1 MKGKIAVILLLVA
14 LLAFIVY
21 KMMQHETDIREQ
33 RVTKEYIEED
43 SGPLLEKKP
52 LEELQRIAADA
63 DYYFRADGDYFK
75 ILDYGYQKTDRHW
88 KTFLMKGVNMG
99 VALPGKFPA
108 EFSMTYEEYM
118 DWLIKIGKMNSN
130 VLRIYTILPPEFYE
144 AFAQYNLH
152 HQDRPLYLL
161 HGVWAKVPPNH
172 DYFDPAYTR
181 DFKKE
186 IIDVIDVLHGNTVL
200 DAEKGKASG
209 VYAVDVSEYVAGII
223 LGREWEPNAVHKTN
237 NNQSTNQYYGEFV
250 SMPHGNPMEAWLAE
264 IMDFTALYELQAY
277 GMQHP
282 LSFVNWLPLDP
293 MYHNTEFIENEK
305 VREFDNDLEAV
316 HFENFHSSKMFIP
329 GIFASYHA
337 YPYYPDYVY
346 LKEKYATAKNSRGKP
361 DNYIGYLRDLKSRH
375 KGMPLLIAEYGVPS
389 SRGNSHV
396 NPFGFDQGGHS
407 EAEQAEIS
415 MMLTRDIFHS
425 GCAGAVYFEWA
436 DEWFKHNWLVMGFEK
451 PFHDRKLWHNM
462 ENPEQNFGILALE
475 NRQRTID
482 GELDDWDQ
490 SFKKSEKEKFQ
501 YHADAS
507 YFYIGAILEDFDF
520 RENNLYIAI
529 DTYDREKGD
538 HRLPFSEERFRRGFE
553 FLVEMVNKD
562 SAAILVDEPY
572 SVFTDIYNDSVPV
585 YASKPNENGEFVRQK
600 LLTNRGRESLTGETF
615 DSVIVDRSELE
626 FGLSN
631 QPETSNADW
640 YWNSEKHELELRLT
654 WHLLNVSDPA
664 KNYVL
669 DDQKETA
676 EIEYTRTDGFN
687 LIGFITDKE
696 NNVIRRFPD
705 NGTSDFIWEQ
715 WQQPDWT
722 SRMKPLYDSLKHYF
736 RVVNS
741 SIKPDNEIR
750 FPEKESFRIT
760 EFYRQKQGAVSH
772 SFLGSDYSQIEQ
784 ALPVLDK
791 YRVSA
796 SFGVVP
802 DLINDVSGRY
812 AIDEAG
818 RRKRFSSNDLKMLSQ
833 EGHSVV
839 LQLTDPSDVNAENYP
854 DILKKEE
861 MNPNHLIAAYPAPS
875 FFDQKMDFIRTPD
888 IGEHSYSGLS
898 YHNLESNRMSQPELD
913 SVFAHGTGKWFI
925 PNYKYLS
932 NGDLPERGKSLFV
945 RQKTFENQ
953 LRLARNHN
961 YWLANEWKVFKYL
974 TERQHS
980 EIETSRH
987 GNQLFVSLKNALDND
1002 VFDHPLTIAYQTPA
1016 PFVQVVSEKGQFTL
1030 KNRTGVVYFDIVPGK
1045 EITLKQLW

>member
-1 MKGKIAVILLLVA
+1 MKGKIAVISLLIA

-21 KMMQHETDIREQ
+21 KMMQHESDIREQ
-33 RVTKEYIEED
+33 RVTKEYLEEET
-43 SGPLLEKKP
+43 GPLVEKRP
-52 LEELQRIAADA
+52 LEELQSIAASA

-75 ILDYGYQKTDRHW
+75 TLDYGYQKTDRHW

-99 VALPGKFPA
+99 VALPGNFPA
-108 EFSMTYEEYM
+108 EFSMTYEQYM
-118 DWLIKIGKMNSN
+118 DWLIKMGKMNSN

-144 AFAQYNLH
+144 AFAKYNLQ

-161 HGVWAKVPPNH
+161 HGAWAKEPPNH
-172 DYFDPAYTR
+172 DYRDASYTR
-181 DFKKE
+181 DFKQE
-186 IIDVIDVLHGNTVL
+186 IIDVIDVLHGNAVL
-200 DAEKGKASG
+200 DPEKGKANG
-209 VYAVDVSEYVAGII
+209 VYSVDVSKYVAGII
-223 LGREWEPNAVHKTN
+223 LGREWEPNAVYQTNKNHNTN
-237 NNQSTNQYYGEFV
+237 NYYGEFV

-264 IMDFTALYELQAY
+264 VLNFTALYELQAY

-293 MYHNTEFIENEK
+293 MYHNTEIIENEK
-305 VREFDNDLEAV
+305 IREFDNDLESI
-316 HFENFHSSKMFIP
+316 HFENFHNSKLFVP

-346 LKEKYATAKNSRGKP
+346 LKEKYAAAKNSRGES

-375 KGMPLLIAEYGVPS
+375 QGMPLLIAEYGVPS

-415 MMLTRDIFHS
+415 TMLTRDIFQA

-436 DEWFKHNWLVMGFEK
+436 DEWFKHNWLVMSFEK

-475 NRQRTID
+475 NRERTID
-482 GELDDWDQ
+482 GNLEDW
-490 SFKKSEKEKFQ
+490 SRPFRKSKKEKFQ

-507 YFYIGAILEDFDF
+507 YFYIGATFEDFNF
-520 RENNLYIAI
+520 GEHNLYIAI
-529 DTYDREKGD
+529 DTYDKEKGD
-538 HRLPFSEERFRRGFE
+538 HRLPFIDKRFGRGFE
-553 FLVEMVNKD
+553 FLVKMVNKD

-572 SVFTDIYNDSVPV
+572 SVFTDIYNDSIPV
-585 YASKPNENGEFVRQK
+585 YASRHNENGKFVRQE

-615 DSVIVDRSELE
+615 DSVIVDRSSLE

-640 YWNSEKHELELRLT
+640 YWNSESNKLELRLT

-669 DDQKETA
+669 DDQKETE

-687 LIGFITDKE
+687 LIFFLTDKK

-705 NGTSDFIWEQ
+705 NDYSDFIWEE
-715 WQQPDWT
+715 WQEPSWT
-722 SRMKPLYDSLKHYF
+722 SRMKPLYDSLKYYF

-741 SIKPDNEIR
+741 SINPGDDIR
-750 FPEKESFRIT
+750 FPEKEKFQIT
-760 EFYRQKQGAVSH
+760 DYYHNKKGAVSH

-784 ALPVLDK
+784 GLPILDK

-796 SFGVVP
+796 SFGVIT

-812 AIDEAG
+812 ALDEAG
-818 RRKRFSSNDLKMLSQ
+818 RRKRFSSNDLEMLAKK
-833 EGHSVV
+833 GHSVPM
-839 LQLTDPSDVNAENYP
+839 QLTNNHENNPEIYMETLQEE
-854 DILKKEE
+854 DI
-861 MNPNHLIAAYPAPS
+861 NPNHLIAEYPAPS
-875 FFDQKMDFIRTPD
+875 FFEQKVEYIRTPVAGQHD
-888 IGEHSYSGLS
+888 YSGLS
-898 YHNLESNRMSQPELD
+898 YHNLDNTQLSQTELD
-913 SVFAHGTGKWFI
+913 SIFANGAGTWFI

-932 NGDLPERGKSLFV
+932 KGDLPERGQSLFIK
-945 RQKTFENQ
+945 QKKFEKQ

-961 YWLANEWKVFKYL
+961 YWLANEWEVFKYL
-974 TERQHS
+974 TERQNS
-980 EIETSRH
+980 EIETSQH
-987 GNQLFVSLKNALDND
+987 GSQLFVSLKNPLDND
-1002 VFDHPLTIAYQTPA
+1002 VFDHPLTIAYQTSA
-1016 PFVQVVSEKGQFTL
+1016 PFVQVSNEKGRYTL
-1030 KNRTGVVYFDIVPGK
+1030 KNRTGIVYFEIIPGK
-1045 EITLKQLW
+1045 EITLKKIW